1 MKPFYPEFQIKVSA
15 YSFGDNNGRVA
26 IIQLDTRVAIIQLDT
41 RMTIIELGDGNIS
54 LTQTVEQKLAPLH
67 HPYPLIFSH
76 QILMVLEGINI

>member
-26 IIQLDTRVAIIQLDT
+26 IIQLDTRMAII
-41 RMTIIELGDGNIS
+41 EFGDGNIS